1 VGETRFDFDACGC
14 YVGVYGNYPVY
25 GWCFVS
31 DWRQVMARFKID
43 WTEELWQQ
51 VYIEAESEEQARE
64 LFWQGEFDNQLIEL
78 YGTEVQDSVLV
89 EEVA

>member
-1 VGETRFDFDACGC
+1 
-14 YVGVYGNYPVY
+14 
-25 GWCFVS
+25 
-31 DWRQVMARFKID
+31 MARFKID

-51 VYIEAESEEQARE
+51 VYIEADSEEQARE
-64 LFWQGEFDNQLIEL
+64 LFWQGEFDNQQIEL

>member
-1 VGETRFDFDACGC
+1 
-14 YVGVYGNYPVY
+14 
-25 GWCFVS
+25 
-31 DWRQVMARFKID
+31 MARFKID

-51 VYIEAESEEQARE
+51 VYIEADSEEQARE